1 MIFPWSLVFLFLSNC
16 IVYLYPL
23 ILSILKWFYTRA
35 TNTCEI
41 PHRSNTNFNSKEISV
56 SVRNLQETKLQIWRN
71 LLAQKPRETERTHL
85 RYVTILH
92 VWYFLDN
99 ITSDKKKR
107 KKNDRTWRVTF
118 AQKISKEGEKKKEI
132 DKKTT
137 RKKRI
142 NVTITLF
149 VFFFFITIRFI
160 TSTNFTWYGKKYK
173 DIKEKK

>member
-23 ILSILKWFYTRA
+23 ILSILKWFYTWA

-99 ITSDKKKR
+99 ITSDKKK
-107 KKNDRTWRVTF
+107 KKKWSYLTCHVCTKNF
-118 AQKISKEGEKKKEI
+118 EKGGEKKGNWQE
-132 DKKTT
+132 DNEE
-137 RKKRI
+137 KRI

-149 VFFFFITIRFI
+149 VFFFFYHDSFHNIDELYVI
-160 TSTNFTWYGKKYK
+160 WKKV
-173 DIKEKK
+173 

>member
-16 IVYLYPL
+16 IVYLYPI

-99 ITSDKKKR
+99 ITSDKKKEKKMIVLDVSRLHKKFR
-107 KKNDRTWRVTF
+107 KRGR
-118 AQKISKEGEKKKEI
+118 KKKEI

-137 RKKRI
+137 RKSVSMWRSR
-142 NVTITLF
+142 
-149 VFFFFITIRFI
+149 FFFYHDSFHNIDELYVI
-160 TSTNFTWYGKKYK
+160 WKKV
-173 DIKEKK
+173 